1 MNFHQLSAKV
11 VKGMTLIAVFAG
23 ISGCS
28 TLSETFGGEKDKLAA
43 SLQSE
48 QSVLSDRWL
57 DAQSRWN
64 NWDIGDPNNKLVT
77 WSYQE
82 KALTVKLSA
91 SRDLNTYSQ
100 RPHTLMVKVV
110 QLTDVS
116 GIMTLMQTPEG
127 VKSVLSE
134 ALEMIPNAVF
144 SDTIM
149 LAPKQTL
156 TVEYARQQD
165 AKFVAVVTGFAELN
179 IAKSVRIIPISVIT
193 EKQQAPEPESSIVDT
208 LTLGLFAEEP
218 EQLPDI
224 VRPATIKMDVRLG
237 DNSIAEFLATAQ

>member
-1 MNFHQLSAKV
+1 MNFQRLCTKV
-11 VKGMTLIAVFAG
+11 VKGMTLIAAFAG

-28 TLSETFGGEKDKLAA
+28 MLSDTFGGEKDKLV
-43 SLQSE
+43 SQLSN

-64 NWDIGDPNNKLVT
+64 NWNVGDPNNSLVT

-82 KALTVKLSA
+82 QAVVVKLSA
-91 SRDLNTYSQ
+91 SRDLNTYAQ
-100 RPHTLMVKVV
+100 RPHTLVVKVI

-116 GIMTLMQTPEG
+116 GIMTLMQTPNG
-127 VKSVLSE
+127 VRSVLSE
-134 ALEMIPNAVF
+134 ELEMIPNAVF
-144 SDTIM
+144 SDTVV
-149 LAPKQTL
+149 LAPKQTH
-156 TVEYARQQD
+156 TVSYARQQD

-179 IAKSVRIIPISVIT
+179 TAKSVRILPISVIT
-193 EKQQAPEPESSIVDT
+193 EKQQAPKPETSIVDT

-218 EQLPDI
+218 EPLPDI

-237 DNSIAEFLATAQ
+237 DNSITEFLATAQ